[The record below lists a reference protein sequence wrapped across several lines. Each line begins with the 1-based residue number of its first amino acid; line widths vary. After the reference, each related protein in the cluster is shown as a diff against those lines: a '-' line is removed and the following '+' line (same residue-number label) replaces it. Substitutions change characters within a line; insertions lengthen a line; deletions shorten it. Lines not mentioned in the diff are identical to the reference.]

1 MLSISSSDVIRKP
14 SYVTQPKEITMVKDA
29 KQNTIKSIIFPYEL
43 YKNIRERLENEL
55 YLVQNA
61 DALSRKSYEAFLA
74 IDEAGAEDLG

>member
-14 SYVTQPKEITMVKDA
+14 SYVTQPKEVTMVKDA

-43 YKNIRERLENEL
+43 YKNIRERLEDEL
-55 YLVQNA
+55 YLIQNA
-61 DALSRKSYEAFLA
+61 DALARKSYEAFLA